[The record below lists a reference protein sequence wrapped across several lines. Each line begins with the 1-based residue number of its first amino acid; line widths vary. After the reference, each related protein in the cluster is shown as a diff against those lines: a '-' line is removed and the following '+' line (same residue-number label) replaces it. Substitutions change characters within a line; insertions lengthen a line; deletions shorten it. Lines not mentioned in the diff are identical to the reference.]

1 MSKPLVRQNSLVL
14 YKERAAHVKSVEKK
28 KIEIHTI
35 DGSILSVRP
44 KDVQPLHP
52 GPIENIHELRIREG
66 EFITAWELLAGESVP
81 LSDLAELTFG
91 EFTPDSAWSAW
102 QWVLDGLYFKGSPDD
117 IYAIPAEDVAIEKEN
132 RQAKAAE
139 QKAWQDFLERLN
151 TNSMLPEDQPY
162 LADVE
167 ALARGQRN
175 NSRVMK
181 ALGQNEQPENAHD
194 LLLTIG
200 YWDIT
205 ENPYPQRA
213 GLVIHSPENIALS
226 LVDEDRRDLTH
237 LHSLAIDDPHTQ
249 DPDDAIS
256 IDGDRLWVHIADV
269 AALIPPESPSDIEAQ
284 SRGTNLYLPDK
295 TVTMLPPVTTEILGL
310 GLSNISPAISF
321 EIELN
326 SDGEPLSIEVVPS
339 WVRITRLTYEEAENQ
354 LDFFPLLELNSLART
369 IKARRL
375 ANGAVEI
382 NLPEVKVTYVDGAV
396 EIRPMPLLQSRELV
410 REIMLLTGEAVGK
423 FAREKGI
430 PIPFT
435 SQDSTTEE
443 IPAAKSLSEMVAIRR
458 LMKPSQKTLT
468 PAAHVGL
475 GMEIY
480 VQATSPLRRYLDL
493 VVHQQLRA
501 YIKGE
506 DLLDEQSVQQRVGAT
521 EAVTGNAR
529 WAERRSIEH
538 WTLVFL
544 LQNPDWS
551 GRAFVIEKRGRHDRI
566 LIPELGLETN
576 LFQRKNRPLDSEI
589 QVTVNEVNLAFLEAH
604 FKLSG

>member
-1 MSKPLVRQNSLVL
+1 MSNTPVRKNSLVL
-14 YKERAAHVKSVEKK
+14 YKARAARVKNVDNK

-35 DGSILSVRP
+35 DGGFFSVRH
-44 KDVQPLHP
+44 KDIQHLHP
-52 GPIENIHELRIREG
+52 GPIENIHDLRVQEG
-66 EFITAWELLAGESVP
+66 EIGIAWELLAGESIP
-81 LSDLAELTFG
+81 LADLAELAFG
-91 EFTPDSAWSAW
+91 EFTPDTAWSAW
-102 QWVLDGLYFKGSPDD
+102 QWVLDGLYFQGSPEE
-117 IYAIPAEDVAIEKEN
+117 IYAIPAEEVAKEKEN
-132 RQAKAAE
+132 RQAKADE
-139 QKAWQDFLERLN
+139 QKAWQDFLGRLA
-151 TNSMLPEDQPY
+151 TNSLIPDDQY
-162 LADVE
+162 FLEEVE
-167 ALARGQRN
+167 ALARGQKN
-175 NSRVMK
+175 SSRVMK
-181 ALGQNEQPENAHD
+181 ALGQNEHPENAHD

-200 YWDIT
+200 YWDVT

-213 GLVIHSPENIALS
+213 GLVTYSPANIELS

-237 LHSLAIDDPHTQ
+237 LHSLAIDDPQTQ

-269 AALIPPESPSDIEAQ
+269 AALIPPGSPSDIEAQ
-284 SRGTNLYLPDK
+284 SRGANLYLPDK

-326 SDGEPLSIEVVPS
+326 SDGEPLSVEVVPS
-339 WVRITRLTYEEAENQ
+339 WVRITRLTYEEAEDQ
-354 LDFFPLLELNSLART
+354 IDFFPLLELNRLART
-369 IKARRL
+369 NKARRL

-382 NLPEVKVTYVDGAV
+382 NLPEVKVIYRDGAV
-396 EIRPMPLLQSRELV
+396 EIQPMPPLQSRELV
-410 REIMLLTGEAVGK
+410 REIMLLTGEAVGN
-423 FAREKGI
+423 FAQKNGI

-435 SQDSTTEE
+435 VQDSATEE
-443 IPAAKSLSEMVAIRR
+443 IPQAKTLSEMVAIRR

-475 GMEIY
+475 GMRVY

-501 YIKGE
+501 YLRGE
-506 DLLDEQSVQQRVGAT
+506 EVLDEQSVQQRIGAT
-521 EAVTGNAR
+521 EAISGNAR

-544 LQNPDWS
+544 LQNPDWN
-551 GRAFVIEKRGRHDRI
+551 GRAVVIEKRGRHDRI
-566 LIPELGLETN
+566 LIPELSLETN